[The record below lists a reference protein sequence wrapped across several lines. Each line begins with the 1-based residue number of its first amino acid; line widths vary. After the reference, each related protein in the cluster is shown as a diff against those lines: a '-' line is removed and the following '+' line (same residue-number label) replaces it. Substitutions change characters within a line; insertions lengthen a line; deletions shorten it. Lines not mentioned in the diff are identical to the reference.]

1 MPIGIVIL
9 VFDLV
14 LWIILI
20 LKSSVKKRARIG
32 TLLLATI
39 LLCIITFIVFQSV
52 DRYNDLSFPICLSI
66 YTLVSIALLYKANIH
81 NKNRIISITCLL
93 VIIFGI
99 VVAIKMYDTSTAE
112 KCTGICIKIDDEEEG
127 EQFDTAI
134 SIIYFLF
141 AIYSPASKIYLLLNN
156 KDYLKS

>member
-9 VFDLV
+9 VFDLI

-39 LLCIITFIVFQSV
+39 LLCVITFIVFQSV
-52 DRYNDLSFPICLSI
+52 DGYNDLSFPICLPI
-66 YTLVSIALLYKANIH
+66 YTLASIALLYKANIH

-99 VVAIKMYDTSTAE
+99 VVAIKMYDTSTVE
-112 KCTGICIKIDDEEEG
+112 KCTGTCIIIDDGEEK
-127 EQFDTAI
+127 QFDTAI

>member
-20 LKSSVKKRARIG
+20 LKSSVKKRAQIG

-39 LLCIITFIVFQSV
+39 ILCVITFIVFQSV
-52 DRYNDLSFPICLSI
+52 DRYNDLSLPICLSI

-99 VVAIKMYDTSTAE
+99 VVAIKMYDTSTIE
-112 KCTGICIKIDDEEEG
+112 KCTGICIKIDDDE
-127 EQFDTAI
+127 EQFDTVI
-134 SIIYFLF
+134 SIIYYLF

>member
-32 TLLLATI
+32 ALLLTTI
-39 LLCIITFIVFQSV
+39 ILCVFIFIVFQLV
-52 DRYNDLSFPICLSI
+52 DRYNDFSLPICLSI

-99 VVAIKMYDTSTAE
+99 VVTINMHDTSAIK
-112 KCTGICIKIDDEEEG
+112 KCTDACITIDDDEE
-127 EQFDTAI
+127 QSDTAI
-134 SIIYFLF
+134 SIIYYLF

>member
-1 MPIGIVIL
+1 MPIIVIL

-32 TLLLATI
+32 TLLLTTI
-39 LLCIITFIVFQSV
+39 ILCASTFIIFQLV
-52 DRYNDLSFPICLSI
+52 DRYNDFSLPICLSI

-99 VVAIKMYDTSTAE
+99 VVAINMYDTSTVE
-112 KCTGICIKIDDEEEG
+112 KCTSPCIIIDDDEE
-127 EQFDTAI
+127 QSDTVV
-134 SIIYFLF
+134 SIIYYLF

>member
-1 MPIGIVIL
+1 MPIIVIL

-32 TLLLATI
+32 TLLLTTI
-39 LLCIITFIVFQSV
+39 ILCVSTFIIFQLV
-52 DRYNDLSFPICLSI
+52 DRYNDFSLPICLSI

-99 VVAIKMYDTSTAE
+99 VVAINMYGTSTIE
-112 KCTGICIKIDDEEEG
+112 KCTGTCIIIDDDEE
-127 EQFDTAI
+127 QSDTVV
-134 SIIYFLF
+134 SIIYYLF
-141 AIYSPASKIYLLLNN
+141 VIYSPASKIYLLLNN
-156 KDYLKS
+156 KNYLKS

>member
-39 LLCIITFIVFQSV
+39 LLCVITFIVFQSV

-99 VVAIKMYDTSTAE
+99 VVAIKMYDTSTVE
-112 KCTGICIKIDDEEEG
+112 KCTGICIIIDDDE
-127 EQFDTAI
+127 EQFDTVI

>member
-1 MPIGIVIL
+1 MPIIVIL

-20 LKSSVKKRARIG
+20 LKSSVKKRVRIG
-32 TLLLATI
+32 TLLLTTI
-39 LLCIITFIVFQSV
+39 ILCVFTFIVFQLV
-52 DRYNDLSFPICLSI
+52 DRYNDFSLPICLSI

-99 VVAIKMYDTSTAE
+99 VVAINMYDTSTVE
-112 KCTGICIKIDDEEEG
+112 KCTGICIIIDDDEERS
-127 EQFDTAI
+127 DTVV
-134 SIIYFLF
+134 SIIYYLF
-141 AIYSPASKIYLLLNN
+141 VIYSPASKIYLLLNN

>member
-1 MPIGIVIL
+1 MPIIVVL

-20 LKSSVKKRARIG
+20 LKSSVKKRVRIG
-32 TLLLATI
+32 TLLLTTI
-39 LLCIITFIVFQSV
+39 ILCVFTFIVFQLV
-52 DRYNDLSFPICLSI
+52 DRYNDFSLPICLSI

-99 VVAIKMYDTSTAE
+99 VVAINMYDTSTVE
-112 KCTGICIKIDDEEEG
+112 KCTGTCIIIDDDEERS
-127 EQFDTAI
+127 DTVV
-134 SIIYFLF
+134 SIIYYLF
-141 AIYSPASKIYLLLNN
+141 VIYSPASKIYLLLNN

>member
-1 MPIGIVIL
+1 MPIIVIL

-32 TLLLATI
+32 TLLLTTI
-39 LLCIITFIVFQSV
+39 ILCVSTFIIFQLV
-52 DRYNDLSFPICLSI
+52 DRYNDFSLPICLSI

-99 VVAIKMYDTSTAE
+99 VVAINMYGTSTVE
-112 KCTGICIKIDDEEEG
+112 KCTGICIIIDDDEE
-127 EQFDTAI
+127 QSDTVV
-134 SIIYFLF
+134 SIIYYLF

>member
-9 VFDLV
+9 VFDLI

-39 LLCIITFIVFQSV
+39 LLCVITFIVFQSV
-52 DRYNDLSFPICLSI
+52 DGYNDLSFPICLSI

-99 VVAIKMYDTSTAE
+99 VVAIKMYDTSTVE
-112 KCTGICIKIDDEEEG
+112 KCTGTCIKIDDDEE
-127 EQFDTAI
+127 QSDTAI